1 MKTTNH
7 SRRLNREALRRIIR
21 EIDARPAVAWKRDE
35 DSELVAQRLRRFPEA
50 SLRQRVAV
58 S

>member
-1 MKTTNH
+1 MDKTPHTRILSDH
-7 SRRLNREALRRIIR
+7 ALRRLIQ

-35 DSELVAQRLRRFPEA
+35 DAELLAQRLRRIPTA
-50 SLRQRVAV
+50 SLRSRIAV

>member
-1 MKTTNH
+1 MDTTSH
-7 SRRLNREALRRIIR
+7 TRRLRDEALRRIVR

-35 DSELVAQRLRRFPEA
+35 DAELVAHRLRRISTA
-50 SLRQRVAV
+50 SLRQRIAV